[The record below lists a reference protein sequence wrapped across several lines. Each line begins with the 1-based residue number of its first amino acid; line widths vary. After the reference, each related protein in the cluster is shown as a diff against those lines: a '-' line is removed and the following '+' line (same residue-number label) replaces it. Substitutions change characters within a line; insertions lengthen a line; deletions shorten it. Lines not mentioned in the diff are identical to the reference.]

1 MKIKTSSENG
11 FPVWWSRWWLFHC
24 SLLYPTEVGYKNP
37 GADARFVDDNDDDK
51 GQEWLSG
58 YPPSDCDQ
66 GTKSLAQLE
75 TPFHSW
81 QMTPAVDFFGTLHHI
96 KKRTKLRNRQSLQNE
111 KPNLIFHVVH
121 ARHDADDLMLFRTSK
136 GHTTREKDVNDDTNT
151 PPYSRE

>member
-1 MKIKTSSENG
+1 MAT
-11 FPVWWSRWWLFHC
+11 V
-24 SLLYPTEVGYKNP
+24 
-37 GADARFVDDNDDDK
+37 
-51 GQEWLSG
+51 SG

-96 KKRTKLRNRQSLQNE
+96 KKRTKLRNRRQSLQNE

-121 ARHDADDLMLFRTSK
+121 PRHDADDLMLFRTSK